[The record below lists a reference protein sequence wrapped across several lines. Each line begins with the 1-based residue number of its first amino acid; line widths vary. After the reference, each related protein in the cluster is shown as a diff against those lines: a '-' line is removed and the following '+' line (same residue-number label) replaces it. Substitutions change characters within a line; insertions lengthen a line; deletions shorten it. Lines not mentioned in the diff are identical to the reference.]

1 MTAQNDAT
9 TLKLSAKDWIGIFSV
24 LTIQASVIVGSW
36 WTLADRVLILEA
48 TQINMASQMQQLV
61 DNQRILV
68 TVA

>member
-1 MTAQNDAT
+1 M
-9 TLKLSAKDWIGIFSV
+9 
-24 LTIQASVIVGSW
+24 IVGSW

-68 TVA
+68 TVAVEQKNILERISRLEELNRTRNPGK